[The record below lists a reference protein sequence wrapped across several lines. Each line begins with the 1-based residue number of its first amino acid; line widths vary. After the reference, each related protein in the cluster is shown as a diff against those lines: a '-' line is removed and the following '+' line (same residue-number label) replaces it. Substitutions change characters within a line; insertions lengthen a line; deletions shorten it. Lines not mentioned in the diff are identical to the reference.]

1 MKLEEKDWV
10 IPLVYLSVGIIW
22 IGLSDAILFYISN
35 EFNFNQNLITT
46 ISQWKG
52 FFYVSITSILLY
64 YLIKRK
70 TNLILLVKNDF
81 KRLFHDNPNPMYIF
95 DIKSKDILLANKA
108 ASDQYKYSIQELTQ
122 KKLND
127 LRPDSEK
134 EKLKMHLDNLTDD
147 FEDSGEWLHQDKT
160 GNLFYVNVFSHKT
173 VYKGKTCRIVN
184 AINVNKKVLAEMERE
199 NFEKAL
205 DKAALVSVTGIDGNI
220 QEVNSEFCRVSGY
233 TKNELIGQP
242 IEVLESGEHESKF
255 WNHMW
260 QKIKAGEIWRADVKN
275 KSKSG
280 KYYWADI
287 IISPIKNHKGE
298 IYKFMSISY
307 DITEKKNLELNQQKL
322 LDDFTDY
329 AFQTSHELRG
339 PLTSMMGFT
348 LLFEKYEDPTFL
360 IDKLKNTT
368 AEMDEVIRK
377 MNDSLSRTALNLIQE
392 KTNNQSSG

>member
-10 IPLVYLSVGIIW
+10 IPLVYLSAGIIW
-22 IGLSDAILFYISN
+22 IGLSDALLFFISD
-35 EFNFNQNLITT
+35 ELNFSQNIITT

-52 FFYVSITSILLY
+52 FFYVFITSILLY

-70 TNLILLVKNDF
+70 TNLLLLVKNDF
-81 KRLFHDNPNPMYIF
+81 KRLFQDNPNPMYIY
-95 DIKSKDILLANKA
+95 DIESKDILLANKA
-108 ASDQYKYSIQELTQ
+108 ASDQYKYSLQELSQ
-122 KKLND
+122 LNLNH

-134 EKLKMHLDNLTDD
+134 EKLKTHLGNLTED
-147 FEDSGEWLHQDKT
+147 FKDSGEWLHQDKN
-160 GNLFYVNVFSHKT
+160 GKLFYVNIFSHIT
-173 VYKGKTCRIVN
+173 VYKGKACRIVN
-184 AINVNKKVLAEMERE
+184 AINVNKKVMAELERE

-233 TKNELIGQP
+233 AKNELIGQP
-242 IEVLESGEHESKF
+242 IEILESGEHEPIF
-255 WNHMW
+255 WKDMW

-280 KYYWADI
+280 KYYWVDI
-287 IISPIKNHKGE
+287 VISPIKNHKGE

-368 AEMDEVIRK
+368 AEMDKVIRK
-377 MNDSLSRTALNLIQE
+377 MNDNLSRIALELIQE
-392 KTNNQSSG
+392 KRDNQSSG